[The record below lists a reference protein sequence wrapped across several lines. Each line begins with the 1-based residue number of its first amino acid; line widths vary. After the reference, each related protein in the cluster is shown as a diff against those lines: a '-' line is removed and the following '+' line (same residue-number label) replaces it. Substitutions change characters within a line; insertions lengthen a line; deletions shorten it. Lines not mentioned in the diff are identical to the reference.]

1 MAGERSPAVQW
12 SRGAHAALRSIMDNK
27 ATTATHA
34 IDALAQAPP
43 PPRRIAAI
51 DDPNR
56 YWFARHSKSIIFMIL
71 TLAVVGIYEAFTL
84 PIAVFPTTNFPRIIV
99 GVDNGVMPINQME
112 VTITRPIE
120 EAVNS
125 VPGLQEVYSITS
137 RGSAEID
144 LNFDW
149 GVDMVLTLQRVQAA
163 ISRIQSTLP
172 STVQIDAQRLDF
184 ASFPILGYSL
194 TSDKVSQT
202 RLWELATYELKP
214 RLNRLNGVAS
224 VLVQGGQQPEFQ
236 ITPDPA
242 RMLRAHVGV
251 QDILDAV
258 NHTNLID
265 SPGLLSQNHQLYL
278 GLVTAQAQN
287 PDQLGDIV
295 IKTNGDVPVR
305 IRDIGTVS
313 PSSAPVYTIVT
324 ANGKS
329 AVLLS
334 INRQPNSNTVEV
346 ANEVHQEIQ
355 DLLPSLPSGVK
366 LEVFYDQSNIV
377 EASIGSVRDAII
389 IGLFLA
395 GIIIWLFLRDFGTA
409 IMTGLVVPVTIL
421 VTFIVMKIM
430 GQSFNMMTLGGLA
443 AAGGLVIDD
452 AIVVVE
458 NIVLHR
464 DGGEG
469 PLRATA
475 SALKELTIPLIGS
488 TLTPIV
494 VFLPLISITGV
505 TGTFFRA
512 LAVAMSVSLLTSL
525 VLALSWTTNLG
536 TFLIR
541 RGKHGAEAEIPA
553 TNGASESNGGSGGPN
568 ELGGEL
574 GGEFGRSDNGPRGA
588 TSGEEDGGDS
598 AEMLQIRRMMA
609 AEEAS
614 LRGGWFERI
623 INFYER
629 WLRRAF
635 AHPLALGGLCAIL
648 IVISYFSYKAL
659 GTGLLPAMDEGGF
672 ILDYVTPPGS
682 SLQETNRMVSHMEQI
697 VRTLPEVESTSRRTG
712 LQLGLAAVTEA
723 NTGDISV
730 KLKDKRSRS
739 VEEVIED
746 VRAKVT
752 VAEPAVD
759 VDFHQMLEDMIG
771 DLTGDPKP
779 VMIRLY
785 SDDVDALTQW
795 APRVGDAIGGIYI
808 NGKKPI
814 VDVDDGI
821 DSSMSGPAVVFTV
834 DPVRAAKAG
843 FTTDQLTTVASA
855 IVDGEPATTPVVIND
870 RPYTVRVRYP
880 KADRASVEAMRN
892 TVLVNSNGGTTTLGA
907 VSDVSELPGQIEV
920 TRDNLQRAVVVSA
933 RLEAIDLKTGITAVQ
948 KAVND
953 LKLPPSIRV
962 EYAGTYKEQ
971 QKSFGELLTVLLLA
985 MVLVFIVLLLE
996 FRAFSAP
1003 VAILSSAV
1011 LSTSGV
1017 FFALLITRTTF
1028 DVSSF
1033 MGLIMVI
1040 GIVAKN
1046 GILLLD
1052 ANQKFRSVG
1061 FSAEEALVQAGRR
1074 RLRPIMMTA
1083 MAAVAGMLPLSLAIG
1098 SGSQMLQPL
1107 AIAVI
1112 GGILISMI
1120 LSLVITPAME
1130 FFMTRRS
1137 QEAVGT

>member
-1 MAGERSPAVQW
+1 M
-12 SRGAHAALRSIMDNK
+12 
-27 ATTATHA
+27 TTATHS
-34 IDALAQAPP
+34 IGALTQAPTQAPP
-43 PPRRIAAI
+43 PPRRIAPV

-112 VTITRPIE
+112 VTVTRPIE

-125 VPGLQEVYSITS
+125 VQGLQEVYSITS

-144 LNFDW
+144 LDFDW
-149 GVDMVLTLQRVQAA
+149 GVDMVLTLQQVESA

-172 STVQIDAQRLDF
+172 STAQIDAHRLDF
-184 ASFPILGYSL
+184 SSFPILGYSL
-194 TSDKVSQT
+194 TSDKVSQGQ
-202 RLWELATYELKP
+202 LWELATYELKP

-366 LEVFYDQSNIV
+366 LEAFYDQSNIV
-377 EASIGSVRDAII
+377 AASIGSVRDAII

-541 RGKHGAEAEIPA
+541 RGKHGAEAGIPA
-553 TNGASESNGGSGGPN
+553 TNGASEINGGNGGSN
-568 ELGGEL
+568 EL
-574 GGEFGRSDNGPRGA
+574 GGEFGRSDNGPQGA
-588 TSGEEDGGDS
+588 TPGQEDSGES
-598 AEMLQIRRMMA
+598 AEMEQIRRMMA

-635 AHPLALGGLCAIL
+635 AHPLVLGGLCAIL

-672 ILDYVTPPGS
+672 VLDYVTPPGS

-697 VRTLPEVESTSRRTG
+697 ARSIPEVEQTSRRTG

-723 NTGDISV
+723 NTGDIFI

-746 VRAKVT
+746 VRAKVA

-795 APRVGDAIGGIYI
+795 APRVGDTIGGIYI

-821 DSSMSGPAVVFTV
+821 DSTMSGPAVVFTV

-880 KADRASVEAMRN
+880 KGARASVEAMRN

-907 VSDVSELPGQIEV
+907 VADVGELPGQIEV
-920 TRDNLQRAVVVSA
+920 IRDNLQRAVVVSA
-933 RLEAIDLKTGITAVQ
+933 RLEAIDLKTGIDAVK

-962 EYAGTYKEQ
+962 EYAGTFKEQ
-971 QKSFGELLTVLLLA
+971 QKSFRELLTVLLLA

-1061 FSAEEALVQAGRR
+1061 FSPAEALVQAGRR
-1074 RLRPIMMTA
+1074 RLRPIVMTA

-1098 SGSQMLQPL
+1098 AGSQMLQPL

-1120 LSLVITPAME
+1120 LSLVITPAMQ
-1130 FFMTRRS
+1130 FFMTRKS
-1137 QEAVGT
+1137 QEASGV

>member
-1 MAGERSPAVQW
+1 ME
-12 SRGAHAALRSIMDNK
+12 NK
-27 ATTATHA
+27 TTTASVKTATTT
-34 IDALAQAPP
+34 LP
-43 PPRRIAAI
+43 PPRRPAPSE
-51 DDPNR
+51 DPNR

-71 TLAVVGIYEAFTL
+71 TLALIGIYEALTL

-112 VTITRPIE
+112 VTITRVIE

-125 VPGLQEVYSITS
+125 VPGLLQVRSITS

-144 LNFDW
+144 LDFSWD
-149 GVDMVLTLQRVQAA
+149 VDMVLTLQQVNSA

-172 STVQIDAQRLDF
+172 STAQIEAHRLDF

-194 TSDKVSQT
+194 TSDKVPQT
-202 RLWELATYELKP
+202 QLWELATYQLKP
-214 RLNRLNGVAS
+214 RLNRLPGVAS
-224 VLVQGGQQPEFQ
+224 VLVQGGQQPEFD

-242 RMLRAHVGV
+242 RMLRTHVAL

-265 SPGLLSQNHQLYL
+265 SPGLLSRNHQLFL

-287 PDQLGDIV
+287 PDQIGDIV

-313 PSSAPVYTIVT
+313 PASAPAYTVVT
-324 ANGKS
+324 ANGKP
-329 AVLLS
+329 AVLVSL
-334 INRQPNSNTVEV
+334 NRQPDSNTVEV

-355 DLLPSLPSGVK
+355 NIAPSLPSGVN
-366 LEVFYDQSNIV
+366 LQVFYDQSNIV
-377 EASIGSVRDAII
+377 EASIGSVRDAIV

-395 GIIIWLFLRDFGTA
+395 GLIIWLFLRDWGTA
-409 IMTGLVVPVTIL
+409 IMTGLVVPVTIM

-512 LAVAMSVSLLTSL
+512 LAIAMSVSLLTSL

-541 RGKHGAEAEIPA
+541 RGKAEPIPETKGGNVGNSGNGGQEEFGNGVEGHTPRETTGAE
-553 TNGASESNGGSGGPN
+553 
-568 ELGGEL
+568 
-574 GGEFGRSDNGPRGA
+574 
-588 TSGEEDGGDS
+588 S
-598 AEMLQIRRMMA
+598 AEMEQIRRMME

-635 AHPLALGGLCAIL
+635 AHPVILGGLCAIL
-648 IVISYFSYKAL
+648 IVVSYLSYTAL
-659 GTGLLPAMDEGGF
+659 GTDLLPAMDEGGF
-672 ILDYVTPPGS
+672 ILDYVTPAGS
-682 SLQETNRMVSHMEQI
+682 SLQETNRMLSHIEQI
-697 VRTLPEVESTSRRTG
+697 ARTIPEVDSTSRRTG

-730 KLKDKRSRS
+730 KLKDQRSRS

-752 VAEPAVD
+752 AAEPAVD
-759 VDFHQMLEDMIG
+759 VDFHQVLEDMIG

-785 SDDVDALTQW
+785 SDDVGALEQW
-795 APRVGDAIGGIYI
+795 APRVGDTLEGIYI
-808 NGKKPI
+808 NNRKPI
-814 VDVDDGI
+814 VDVDNGI
-821 DSSMSGPAVVFTV
+821 ESSTSGPAVVFTV

-843 FTTDQLTTVASA
+843 FTTDQLTTVTSA
-855 IVDGEPATTPVVIND
+855 IVDGEPATTPIVVND
-870 RPYTVRVRYP
+870 RPYVVRVRYP
-880 KADRASVEAMRN
+880 KQSRSSLEAMKN
-892 TVLVNSNGGTTTLGA
+892 TLLVNSNGGTATLGA
-907 VSDVSELPGQIEV
+907 VANISELPGQIEV
-920 TRDNLQRAVVVSA
+920 VRDNLQRDVTVAA
-933 RLEAIDLKTGITAVQ
+933 RLEGIDLGTGVAAVQ

-962 EYAGTYKEQ
+962 EYAGTYRQQ
-971 QKSFGELLTVLLLA
+971 QKSFSDLLTVLLLA
-985 MVLVFIVLLLE
+985 LVLVFVVLLLE

-1003 VAILSSAV
+1003 LAILSSAV

-1017 FFALLITRTTF
+1017 FFALLITHTTF
-1028 DVSSF
+1028 NVSSF

-1052 ANQKFRSVG
+1052 ANQKFRAVG
-1061 FSAEEALVQAGRR
+1061 FSAGEALVQAGRR
-1074 RLRPIMMTA
+1074 RLRPIVMTA

-1130 FFMTRRS
+1130 FFMTRKGEHIA
-1137 QEAVGT
+1137 EA

>member
-1 MAGERSPAVQW
+1 MDKITTTTSVKAG
-12 SRGAHAALRSIMDNK
+12 
-27 ATTATHA
+27 TTT
-34 IDALAQAPP
+34 LT
-43 PPRRIAAI
+43 PPRRVAPI

-71 TLAVVGIYEAFTL
+71 TLAVVGIYEALTL

-125 VPGLQEVYSITS
+125 VPGLLQVRSITS

-144 LNFDW
+144 LDFDW
-149 GVDMVLTLQRVQAA
+149 GVDMILTLQQVDSA
-163 ISRIQSTLP
+163 IARIQSTLP
-172 STVQIDAQRLDF
+172 SSAQIEAHRLDF
-184 ASFPILGYSL
+184 ASFPILGYSI
-194 TSDKVSQT
+194 TSDKVPQT
-202 RLWELATYELKP
+202 QLWELATYQLKP
-214 RLNRLNGVAS
+214 RLNRLAGVAS

-242 RMLRAHVGV
+242 RMLRAHVAL

-265 SPGLLSQNHQLYL
+265 SPGLLSRNHQLFL
-278 GLVTAQAQN
+278 GLVTAQAQS

-305 IRDIGTVS
+305 IRDIGMVS
-313 PSSAPVYTIVT
+313 SSSTPVYTVVT
-324 ANGKS
+324 ANGKP
-329 AVLLS
+329 AVLVS
-334 INRQPNSNTVEV
+334 INRQPDGNTVEV
-346 ANEVHQEIQ
+346 ANEVHQAIQ
-355 DLLPSLPSGVK
+355 DIAPSLPSGVD
-366 LEVFYDQSNIV
+366 LRVFYDQSNIV
-377 EASIGSVRDAII
+377 KASIGSVRDAIA

-395 GIIIWLFLRDFGTA
+395 GLIIWLFLRDWGTA
-409 IMTGLVVPVTIL
+409 IMTGLVVPVTIM

-512 LAVAMSVSLLTSL
+512 LAIAMSVSLLTSL

-541 RGKHGAEAEIPA
+541 RGKPAAVPEINGANGTNGGPEEFDNGVDGPQGRMPHVEAAGAE
-553 TNGASESNGGSGGPN
+553 
-568 ELGGEL
+568 
-574 GGEFGRSDNGPRGA
+574 
-588 TSGEEDGGDS
+588 S
-598 AEMLQIRRMMA
+598 AEMEQIRRMMA

-623 INFYER
+623 IQFYER

-635 AHPLALGGLCAIL
+635 AHPVWLGSLCAIL

-659 GTGLLPAMDEGGF
+659 GSDLLPAMDEGGF

-697 VRTLPEVESTSRRTG
+697 VRSVPEVESISRRTG

-723 NTGDISV
+723 NIGDISV
-730 KLKDKRSRS
+730 KLKDQRSRPID
-739 VEEVIED
+739 EIIAEV
-746 VRAKVT
+746 RGKVT
-752 VAEPAVD
+752 AAEPAVD
-759 VDFHQMLEDMIG
+759 VDFHQVLEDMIG
-771 DLTGDPKP
+771 DLTGAPQPIVVK
-779 VMIRLY
+779 LY
-785 SDDVDALTQW
+785 TDDVGAMNQW
-795 APRVGDAIGGIYI
+795 APRVADTIGAIEV
-808 NGKKPI
+808 NRKKVV
-814 VDVDDGI
+814 VDIDNGI
-821 DSSMSGPAVVFTV
+821 DSTTSGPAVVFAV

-843 FTTDQLTTVASA
+843 FTTDQLNVVTSA
-855 IVDGEPATTPVVIND
+855 IVGGEPATTPVVIND
-870 RPYTVRVRYP
+870 RPYVVRVRYP
-880 KADRASVEAMRN
+880 KQSRSSLEAMKN
-892 TVLVNSNGGTTTLGA
+892 TLLVNSNGGTATLGA
-907 VSDVSELPGQIEV
+907 IADISELPGQMEII
-920 TRDNLQRAVVVSA
+920 RDNLQRDVEVKA
-933 RLEAIDLKTGITAVQ
+933 RLEGLDLGTGVAKVQ
-948 KAVND
+948 KSVSD

-962 EYAGTYKEQ
+962 EYGGTYKEQ
-971 QKSFGELLTVLLLA
+971 QKSFHDLVVVLLLA
-985 MVLVFIVLLLE
+985 LVLVFVVLLLE

-1003 VAILSSAV
+1003 LAILSSAV

-1028 DVSSF
+1028 NVSSF

-1074 RLRPIMMTA
+1074 RLRPIVMTA

-1130 FFMTRRS
+1130 FFMTRKS
-1137 QEAVGT
+1137 QPVAEA